1 MRRIFWALVIGLFA
15 PLLVMGG
22 VGSTGAS
29 GYRVRL
35 ASGSQVGLV
44 IAQKTPDY
52 QKNMVA
58 VVKKNPKLLEL
69 LMKRS
74 ALERR
79 YLDARQQKFEGGKV
93 FVWD

>member
-29 GYRVRL
+29 G
-35 ASGSQVGLV
+35 SQVRLV